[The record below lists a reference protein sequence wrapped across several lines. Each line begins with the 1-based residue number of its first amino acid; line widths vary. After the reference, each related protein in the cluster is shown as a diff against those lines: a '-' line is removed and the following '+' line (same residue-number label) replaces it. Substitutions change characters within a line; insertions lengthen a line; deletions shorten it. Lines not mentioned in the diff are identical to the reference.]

1 MSIYWSVLNPW
12 CTVYLAFI
20 TLRWPIVRCGRWNL
34 FWPFMASRYH
44 YWIQPNQWIML
55 TAHVTYGLLD
65 FSKTF
70 WSTIHKNTSTVLDT
84 NKQTTDSSYVGFLTV
99 GSDPEGSVY
108 ERYSPPWLQRICYS
122 HWTNGARNW
131 VIFIGQWGVF
141 NHEKGAIWQS
151 HLAAQKEGVVTA
163 IIFSNHKTS

>member
-1 MSIYWSVLNPW
+1 MYETNAIQLHFLLWFFWYISQWSDWICSIFCTRLYSKDIHCASCAINVTSEWMALFSSYFSMHGVLI
-12 CTVYLAFI
+12 VFI
-20 TLRWPIVRCGRWNL
+20 TVRWPIVRCGRWNL

-70 WSTIHKNTSTVLDT
+70 WSTIHKNTSTILDT

-99 GSDPEGSVY
+99 GSDPEGNV
-108 ERYSPPWLQRICYS
+108 
-122 HWTNGARNW
+122 
-131 VIFIGQWGVF
+131 
-141 NHEKGAIWQS
+141 
-151 HLAAQKEGVVTA
+151 
-163 IIFSNHKTS
+163 